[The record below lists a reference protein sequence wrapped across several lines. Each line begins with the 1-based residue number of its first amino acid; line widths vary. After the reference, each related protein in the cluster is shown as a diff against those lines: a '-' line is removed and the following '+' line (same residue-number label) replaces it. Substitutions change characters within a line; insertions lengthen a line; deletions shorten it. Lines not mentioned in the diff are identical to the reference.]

1 MLYTHYKH
9 CMLTIAIHDSYTTLL
24 YATAALGPVGAWGK
38 HEGVCGGGGGI
49 LGVIYTHTELKRVHI
64 RVQDRLS
71 DVTASWHM
79 IGGAGGGGVGGE
91 VTAG

>member
-38 HEGVCGGGGGI
+38 HEGVCGGGGGVFW
-49 LGVIYTHTELKRVHI
+49 G
-64 RVQDRLS
+64 
-71 DVTASWHM
+71 
-79 IGGAGGGGVGGE
+79 
-91 VTAG
+91 